1 MTRQNNAALRLTAPG
16 LLALVLGVGA
26 AGVAGAARADEPSS
40 ACPVARPAINFNRWN
55 EDWHAL
61 ASPCVPA
68 APLDALKYWPLSA
81 DGLTYLSL
89 GGNLRE
95 RYEINN
101 TPLFGSSAAT
111 HADSYLIQRAELHAD
126 LRVGP
131 LQFFT
136 QLEDARA
143 FGKNSL
149 GPPDSDKLDVEQ
161 AFATLVESSG
171 AETWKARI
179 GRQQMAWDLQRFVA
193 ARDGPNVRQS
203 FDALWGDW
211 EHGPWRLIGYASR
224 PVQNRDAG
232 HFDDSSSRHQRFN
245 GVRLEYQGVGPGDVS
260 GYYSR
265 YQRDG
270 ARFIDAVGDEQRDVY
285 DLRYS
290 GKIADADKGGATDF
304 DVEGML
310 QRGHVGS
317 AQVTAWAIGS
327 IAGYTWN
334 RPAWHPRIGL
344 QFDAASGDRHPGD
357 GHLDTFNPL
366 FPNGYYFALAGYTGY
381 ANLVHLKPSLSF
393 KPVPALNVMLALA
406 GQWRATTADAI
417 YVQGNGSVPGSA
429 GHGQRWTGAYAQLRT
444 DWLINRNLTAAVEA
458 VHFQVGEGLR
468 QLGGRNGDY
477 LGLELKFSW

>member
-1 MTRQNNAALRLTAPG
+1 MTRRNRTAAPLLSAAW
-16 LLALVLGVGA
+16 LALIA
-26 AGVAGAARADEPSS
+26 APLAASAAETSAAAADAAPA
-40 ACPVARPAINFNRWN
+40 ACPVSRPAINFNRWN

-61 ASPCVPA
+61 ASPCVPR
-68 APLDALKYWPLSA
+68 APLDGLKYLPLSD
-81 DGLTYLSL
+81 DGVNYLSL

-101 TPLFGSSAAT
+101 TPLFGSSAST
-111 HADSYLIQRAELHAD
+111 RGDSYLIQRAELHAD

-131 LQFFT
+131 WQFFT

-149 GPPDSDKLDVEQ
+149 SPPDSDKLDVEQ
-161 AFATLVESSG
+161 AFAALVETNG
-171 AETWKARI
+171 EDTWKARI

-203 FDALWGDW
+203 FDAIWGDW
-211 EHGPWRLIGYASR
+211 ERGPLRVIGYVSR
-224 PVQNRDAG
+224 PVQNRDQD
-232 HFDDSSSRHQRFN
+232 HFDDTSNRHQRFN
-245 GVRLEYQGVGPGDVS
+245 GIRLEYQGVGPGDVS

-270 ARFIDAVGDEQRDVY
+270 ARFIDAVGDEARDVY

-290 GKIADADKGGATDF
+290 GKVAAGAGSADF
-304 DVEGML
+304 DVEGMW

-317 AQVTAWAIGS
+317 AQVSAWAIGS
-327 IAGYTWN
+327 MAGYTWSA
-334 RPAWHPRIGL
+334 PAWHPRVGL

-357 GHLDTFNPL
+357 GHVNTFNPL

-381 ANLVHLKPSLSF
+381 ANLVHLKPSVSF

-429 GHGQRWTGAYAQLRT
+429 GHGQRWTGAYAQMRT
-444 DWLINRNLTAAVEA
+444 DWSINRYLTAAIEA
-458 VHFQVGEGLR
+458 VHFQAGEGLR

-477 LGLELKFSW
+477 VGIEAKFSW

>member
-1 MTRQNNAALRLTAPG
+1 MTRQNNTAAV
-16 LLALVLGVGA
+16 LALLVL
-26 AGVAGAARADEPSS
+26 AARAGGASADEPAPA
-40 ACPVARPAINFNRWN
+40 ACPASRPAISFNRWS

-61 ASPCVPA
+61 ATPCVPA
-68 APLDALKYWPLSA
+68 APLDGLKYWPLSS

-89 GGNLRE
+89 GANLRE

-101 TPLFGSSAAT
+101 TPLFGSSAGT
-111 HADSYLIQRAELHAD
+111 RADSYLIQRAEVHAD
-126 LRVGP
+126 LRAGP

-161 AFATLVESSG
+161 AFAALVETSG
-171 AETWKARI
+171 IDTWKARI

-211 EHGPWRLIGYASR
+211 EHGPLRVIGYVSR
-224 PVQNRDAG
+224 PVQNRDAD
-232 HFDDSSSRHQRFN
+232 HFDDTSNRHQRFN
-245 GVRLEYQGVGPGDVS
+245 GIRLEYQGIGPGDVS

-270 ARFIDAVGDEQRDVY
+270 ARFIDAAGDEQRDVY

-290 GKIADADKGGATDF
+290 GKIADADQGGASDF
-304 DVEGML
+304 DIEGML
-310 QRGHVGS
+310 QRGHVG
-317 AQVTAWAIGS
+317 ATQVSAWAVGS
-327 IAGYTWN
+327 MAGYTWN
-334 RPAWHPRIGL
+334 APAWHPRIGL

-357 GHLDTFNPL
+357 GHLGTFNPL

-381 ANLVHLKPSLSF
+381 ANLVHVKPSVSF

-429 GHGQRWTGAYAQLRT
+429 GHGQRWTGAYAQLRA
-444 DWLINRNLTAAVEA
+444 DWSIDRNLAAAVEA
-458 VHFQVGEGLR
+458 VHFQVGDGLR
-468 QLGGRNGDY
+468 RLGGRNGDY
-477 LGLELKFSW
+477 LGLELKFGW